1 MTQRVSKALLLL
13 AVFVCGLFTISA
25 LADSQVRIVRLSD
38 LDGDVQIDHGT
49 GYEKALRNMPITQ
62 GVKLWTKAGG
72 LAEVEFEDGST
83 VRLTPNTIVEFP
95 QLFLHDSG
103 AKVST
108 VVVSQGAAYFNI
120 GKQKKDEFT
129 VDIGGQHM
137 AIKDAATFRVNRNDA
152 RAKLSV
158 SKGELDVQG
167 PAGDAKVAKNHTLDI
182 NLSGQP
188 TFEVAKG
195 VAPDQYDKWN
205 KQEGQFQNQYNYNN
219 AATGSWPYSFGL
231 ADLNYYGNYFY
242 QPGWGWLWQPYYM
255 GAGWDPFMN
264 GAWSWYPGVGYTF
277 VSQYPWGWMPY
288 RYGNWAFVPGMGWA
302 WQPGGFYSWNA
313 APVIVDAPAGYRAP
327 TAPVT
332 TVANHPTMAINP
344 VTRAPMPMAVAMRE
358 GMIGSRAGVAGGRAG
373 RMVTNVPVHGG
384 AVRPGSAQSLGA
396 RNASMTR
403 GTMGP
408 HGTMVSPRGSIARS
422 PAMMGPRGMSVG
434 GARMGGG
441 RMGGFG
447 GMGRAGS
454 AGAAHGSA
462 PSTSSGSHH

>member
-1 MTQRVSKALLLL
+1 MTQRVSKTLLLL

-38 LDGDVQIDHGT
+38 LDGDVQIDHGA

-108 VVVSQGAAYFNI
+108 VAVRQGTAYFNI

-129 VDIGGQHM
+129 VQIGGQHM
-137 AIKDAATFRVNRNDA
+137 AIRDAATFRVNRNDA
-152 RAKLSV
+152 QAKLSV
-158 SKGELDVQG
+158 TKGELDVQG
-167 PAGDAKVAKNHTLDI
+167 PAGDAKVAKNHTLNI
-182 NLSGQP
+182 NLSGQQ
-188 TFEVAKG
+188 TYEVAKG

-242 QPGWGWLWQPYYM
+242 TPGWGWLWQPYYM

-302 WQPGGFYSWNA
+302 WQPGGFYGWNA

-327 TAPVT
+327 AAPVT

-344 VTRAPMPMAVAMRE
+344 VTRAPMPMAMAMRE
-358 GMIGSRAGVAGGRAG
+358 GVLGPRAEVAGGRAG

-384 AVRPGSAQSLGA
+384 AMRPGYAPSMGM
-396 RNASMTR
+396 RNASMGR
-403 GTMGP
+403 GAMGP
-408 HGTMVSPRGSIARS
+408 HGTTLSPRGSIARS
-422 PAMMGPRGMSVG
+422 PAMMGGP
-434 GARMGGG
+434 RMGGG
-441 RMGGFG
+441 MGGARGGFGGFG
-447 GMGRAGS
+447 GMGRGTS
-454 AGAAHGSA
+454 AGASHPSA
-462 PSTSSGSHH
+462 SSTSSGSHH